1 MGLAVPI
8 SIPRKIWN
16 ASAVTISASCPLA
29 RNANATATPNA
40 VFPLAVGPA
49 MIGKRTGVG
58 GVGAPILSDCGGSIS
73 DTFECTSL
81 PSYPLGSMPIPRVAI
96 VGRPNVGKS
105 SLMNMIAGA
114 KVSIVDPTPGVTRD
128 RVTAIAELAPP
139 DAQGPIKPVEFVDT
153 GGFGVYVAEGERFDE
168 VGADLAKLT
177 DSIEYQIEQAV
188 ESADVILFV
197 VDAQAGVTPADR
209 QIAQLLRERRLGPKS
224 HRQRDGA
231 KKKGK
236 STKADQASAAQ
247 EMPEVPHTHAPAQI
261 RVVANKV
268 DGPRW
273 EAHALDIANLGF
285 GEPMAVSAKTNYF
298 RRDFLDAI
306 YDMLPRPDKD
316 ANKRPVVDL
325 MLAIIGKRNAGK
337 STLVNTLAGAPRVI
351 VSEIAGTTRDAVD
364 VRFEMD
370 GRSVIAIDTAG
381 LRRKRSFQTMVE
393 HFAFDRAQRAIERCD
408 VALLLLDATEKISQV
423 DEQLG
428 MILTKS
434 FKPAVV
440 VVNKWD
446 QVESKPNRQGIP
458 ITVDDYEKYIRAE
471 LRGLWFAPIAFISAK
486 SGRNVRE
493 TIDLAMEMR
502 QQAAGR
508 VTTGVLN
515 RMFRRIIDRQGPTD
529 KVGHQ
534 AKIYYVA
541 QTGVEPPTI
550 TLVVNRPELFRPNY
564 MRFLM
569 NRLREETD
577 FKEVPIRL
585 VIRARRQRE
594 DDLALTGDGET
605 NEPARVKRGTR
616 GSDSRARTQRSRNI
630 DIDSMTDEQLEALGK
645 ELLSDDGSEAVGIGP
660 DETPEHNDLGD
671 DPDDYFKD

>member
-1 MGLAVPI
+1 MMGNRRIFGAFFGVI
-8 SIPRKIWN
+8 GDVIW
-16 ASAVTISASCPLA
+16 
-29 RNANATATPNA
+29 ATTQ
-40 VFPLAVGPA
+40 
-49 MIGKRTGVG
+49 
-58 GVGAPILSDCGGSIS
+58 
-73 DTFECTSL
+73 CTSV
-81 PSYPLGSMPIPRVAI
+81 PSYPQGSMPIPRVAI

-128 RVTAIAELAPP
+128 RVSAIAELPPP

-188 ESADVILFV
+188 ESADVILFI

-209 QIAQLLRERRLGPKS
+209 QIAQLLRERKLGPKS
-224 HRQRDGA
+224 HRQRDGVKKAAAA
-231 KKKGK
+231 KAAA
-236 STKADQASAAQ
+236 TKAAAAKAGGKKSKAA
-247 EMPEVPHTHAPAQI
+247 EPEDDMPELLHAHAPATV

-306 YDMLPRPDKD
+306 YEMLPAPDPD
-316 ANKRPVVDL
+316 ANKRPVADL
-325 MLAIIGKRNAGK
+325 VVSIIGKRNSGK

-428 MILTKS
+428 TILTKT
-434 FKPAVV
+434 FKPAVI

-446 QVESKPNRQGIP
+446 QVEGQPGRKGIP

-486 SGRNVRE
+486 SGRNVHE

-502 QQAAGR
+502 QQAAAR

-564 MRFLM
+564 LRFLM
-569 NRLREETD
+569 NRLREETE

-594 DDLALTGDGET
+594 DDLAETGDGST

-616 GSDSRARTQRSRNI
+616 GTDTRARTERSRNI
-630 DIDSMTDEQLEALGK
+630 ADLDTMTDEQLEALGK
-645 ELLSDDGSEAVGIGP
+645 QLLSDEGSQAVGVDEVP
-660 DETPEHNDLGD
+660 DQDLGD
-671 DPDDYFKD
+671 DPDAYFED

>member
-1 MGLAVPI
+1 M
-8 SIPRKIWN
+8 
-16 ASAVTISASCPLA
+16 
-29 RNANATATPNA
+29 
-40 VFPLAVGPA
+40 
-49 MIGKRTGVG
+49 
-58 GVGAPILSDCGGSIS
+58 
-73 DTFECTSL
+73 

-128 RVTAIAELAPP
+128 RVTAIAELQPP
-139 DAQGPIKPVEFVDT
+139 DGQGPIKPVEFVDT

-177 DSIEYQIEQAV
+177 DSIEFQIEQAV
-188 ESADVILFV
+188 ESADVILFI

-224 HRQRDGA
+224 HRQRDNA
-231 KKKGK
+231 KKDGDAKAKKSEGK
-236 STKADQASAAQ
+236 SAKKPAAGGASEPTDDLPA
-247 EMPEVPHTHAPAQI
+247 VPHRHAPALV

-285 GEPMAVSAKTNYF
+285 GDPMAVSAKTNYF
-298 RRDFLDAI
+298 RRDFLDAV
-306 YDMLPRPDKD
+306 YDMLPAPDKD
-316 ANKRPVVDL
+316 ARKRPVADL
-325 MLAIIGKRNAGK
+325 VVSIIGKRNAGK

-434 FKPAVV
+434 FKPAVI

-446 QVESKPNRQGIP
+446 QVEGKPNRQGIP

-502 QQAAGR
+502 QQAASR

-515 RMFRRIIDRQGPTD
+515 RLFRRIIDRQGPTD

-541 QTGVEPPTI
+541 QTGIEPPTI

-564 MRFLM
+564 LRFLM

-594 DDLALTGDGET
+594 DDLALTGDGST

-616 GSDSRARTQRSRNI
+616 GSDARARTERSRNI
-630 DIDSMTDEQLEALGK
+630 DLDTMTDEQLEALGK
-645 ELLSDDGSEAVGIGP
+645 ELLSDEGSEAVGGVEEVP
-660 DETPEHNDLGD
+660 DQDLGD
-671 DPDDYFKD
+671 DPDAYFED

>member
-1 MGLAVPI
+1 MMGN
-8 SIPRKIWN
+8 R
-16 ASAVTISASCPLA
+16 
-29 RNANATATPNA
+29 AN
-40 VFPLAVGPA
+40 
-49 MIGKRTGVG
+49 G
-58 GVGAPILSDCGGSIS
+58 GVILDAIWG
-73 DTFECTSL
+73 TPQCTSL
-81 PSYPLGSMPIPRVAI
+81 PSYPQGSMPIPRVAI

-128 RVTAIAELAPP
+128 RVTAIAELQPP
-139 DAQGPIKPVEFVDT
+139 DFGPIKPVEFVDT

-209 QIAQLLRERRLGPKS
+209 QIAQLLRERKLGPKS
-224 HRQRDGA
+224 HRQREGGKKVA
-231 KKKGK
+231 KKEGSKKNDAKKGDATNPGDAEAE
-236 STKADQASAAQ
+236 SQVG
-247 EMPEVPHTHAPAQI
+247 EAPARAPAVV

-273 EAHALDIANLGF
+273 EAHAMDIANLGF
-285 GEPMAVSAKTNYF
+285 GEPLAVSAKTNYF
-298 RRDFLDAI
+298 RRDFLDAV
-306 YDMLPRPDKD
+306 YEMLPPPDPH
-316 ANKRPVVDL
+316 ASKRPVVDL

-428 MILTKS
+428 SILTKS
-434 FKPAVV
+434 FKPAVI

-446 QVESKPNRQGIP
+446 EVEGKPGRKGIP
-458 ITVDDYEKYIRAE
+458 VTVEDYEKYIRAE
-471 LRGLWFAPIAFISAK
+471 LRGLWFAPIAFVSAK

-502 QQAAGR
+502 QQAAAR

-515 RMFRRIIDRQGPTD
+515 RLFRRIIDRQGPTD
-529 KVGHQ
+529 KVGRQ
-534 AKIYYVA
+534 ARIYYVA

-550 TLVVNRPELFRPNY
+550 TLVVNRPDLFRPNY
-564 MRFLM
+564 LRFLM
-569 NRLREETD
+569 NRLREETE

-594 DDLALTGDGET
+594 DDLAATGDGTT

-616 GSDSRARTQRSRNI
+616 GTDSRARNERSKSI
-630 DIDSMTDEQLEALGK
+630 VDIDNMTDEQLEAIGK
-645 ELLSDDGSEAVGIGP
+645 ELLSDEGSEAVDGDGLEVAS
-660 DETPEHNDLGD
+660 DMELGD
-671 DPDDYFKD
+671 DPDAYFDD

>member
-1 MGLAVPI
+1 
-8 SIPRKIWN
+8 
-16 ASAVTISASCPLA
+16 
-29 RNANATATPNA
+29 
-40 VFPLAVGPA
+40 
-49 MIGKRTGVG
+49 
-58 GVGAPILSDCGGSIS
+58 
-73 DTFECTSL
+73 
-81 PSYPLGSMPIPRVAI
+81 MPIPRVAI

-128 RVTAIAELAPP
+128 RVTAIAELVHP
-139 DAQGPIKPVEFVDT
+139 DGQGPTKPVEFVDT

-168 VGADLAKLT
+168 VGADLTKLT

-188 ESADVILFV
+188 ESADIILFV

-224 HRQRDGA
+224 HRQREGVKKPGKKNAA
-231 KKKGK
+231 KDAKI
-236 STKADQASAAQ
+236 ADQNASDASAADD
-247 EMPEVPHTHAPAQI
+247 MPELPHTHAPAQI

-285 GEPMAVSAKTNYF
+285 GEPLAVSAKTNYF
-298 RRDFLDAI
+298 RRDFLDTI
-306 YDMLPRPDKD
+306 YEMLPRPDKD

-408 VALLLLDATEKISQV
+408 VALILLDATQKISQV

-434 FKPAVV
+434 YKPAVI

-446 QVESKPNRQGIP
+446 QVEGKPNRQGIP

-502 QQAAGR
+502 QQAASR

-515 RMFRRIIDRQGPTD
+515 RLFRRIIDRQGPTD

-616 GSDSRARTQRSRNI
+616 GSDARARTERSRNI
-630 DIDSMTDEQLEALGK
+630 DIDAMSDEQLEALGK
-645 ELLSDDGSEAVGIGP
+645 ELLSDEGSEAVGIDEAP
-660 DETPEHNDLGD
+660 DREDDLGD
-671 DPDDYFKD
+671 DPDAYFKD